1 METEADVYNCLRN
14 RGFIEYS
21 VTKEYSMDGNYE
33 DTTDINAD
41 SIEQHPM
48 YNTFYCSTA
57 GEFWTIT
64 SINGQIT
71 ANPVSYNFQSELE
84 VPVLISDSEVI
95 ISYDNTTNK
104 FYETIPSETALKLI
118 VVDQVDA
125 ATLDNL
131 TIGEIDQYVNK

>member
-1 METEADVYNCLRN
+1 
-14 RGFIEYS
+14 
-21 VTKEYSMDGNYE
+21 
-33 DTTDINAD
+33 
-41 SIEQHPM
+41 M